1 MRRNMFEGAIPLSFD
16 SLRGI
21 DILDLSNN
29 SLSGEILKF
38 LEDFDLQL
46 LNLSYNHFES
56 EVSIEGVFNNTSA
69 TFIEG
74 NGLLDATN
82 GFSSTNLIGVGSFGS
97 VYKGIF
103 DHDRQTVAIKVLN
116 HLRYGAS
123 KSFKAECKALRN
135 IRHWNLVKMLTTCLS
150 IDYEGHDFKALVYEF
165 LENGNLEE
173 WLHPT
178 PRIHEALKE
187 PESLSLL
194 QRLNIAIDVASALD
208 CLHHHCQVPIVHCD
222 LKPSNVHLDYEIIGH
237 VGDFGWTRF
246 LFDATQEC
254 STNSCSTYPMFNKLH
269 ILCRQ

>member
-1 MRRNMFEGAIPLSFD
+1 MKLIISILFGFLAVTLVLLLLLFSYLRKKKKGNTPSD
-16 SLRGI
+16 SL
-21 DILDLSNN
+21 N
-29 SLSGEILKF
+29 F
-38 LEDFDLQL
+38 L
-46 LNLSYNHFES
+46 LN
-56 EVSIEGVFNNTSA
+56 VFYQ
-69 TFIEG
+69 
-74 NGLLDATN
+74 GLLDATN

-135 IRHWNLVKMLTTCLS
+135 IRHRNLVKMLTTCLS

-208 CLHHHCQVPIVHCD
+208 YLHHHCQVPIVHCD

>member
-1 MRRNMFEGAIPLSFD
+1 MVSFVGVCLSF
-16 SLRGI
+16 R
-21 DILDLSNN
+21 LSATSKQIQNIQ
-29 SLSGEILKF
+29 E
-38 LEDFDLQL
+38 EEFDPYHEVNHLNTFWISCGL
-46 LNLSYNHFES
+46 LN
-56 EVSIEGVFNNTSA
+56 
-69 TFIEG
+69 
-74 NGLLDATN
+74 ATN

-116 HLRYGAS
+116 PLRYAAS

-135 IRHWNLVKMLTTCLS
+135 IRHQNLVKVLTACLS

-187 PESLSLL
+187 PKSLSLL

-208 CLHHHCQVPIVHCD
+208 YLHHHCQVPIVHCD
-222 LKPSNVHLDYEIIGH
+222 FKPSNVLLDYEIIGH
-237 VGDFGWTRF
+237 VGDFG
-246 LFDATQEC
+246 LA
-254 STNSCSTYPMFNKLH
+254 S
-269 ILCRQ
+269 